1 MPDDIYN
8 KLKNIVHTTAEQDIG
23 YKPINKVPGLSNE
36 VKELYARRRKAK
48 LLLLNNPNNL
58 EHIHNYR
65 TLNKR
70 VKQAVKKQNNDNL
83 AEKISEM
90 EENFKKNNSHKLL

>member
-1 MPDDIYN
+1 MPDDLYN
-8 KLKNIVHTTAEQDIG
+8 KLKNIVLTTAEQEIG
-23 YKPINKVPGLSNE
+23 YTKFNEVPGLSNE
-36 VKELYARRRKAK
+36 VKELCARRRKAK

-58 EHIHNYR
+58 EHINNYR

-70 VKQAVKKQNNDNL
+70 VKLAVKNQKSDNL

-90 EENFKKNNSHKLL
+90 EENFKKNNSHK